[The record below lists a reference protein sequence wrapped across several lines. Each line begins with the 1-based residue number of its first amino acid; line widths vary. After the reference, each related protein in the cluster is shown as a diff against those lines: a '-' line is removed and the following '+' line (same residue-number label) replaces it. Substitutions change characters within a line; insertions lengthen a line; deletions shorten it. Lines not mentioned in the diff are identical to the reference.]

1 MKRFAGQRV
10 RSMPKHDAGRV
21 RIAIVRHSSYPEDMH
36 VRRDAL
42 ALRGA
47 GFEVDLVCD
56 RKPGKAT
63 IEHVDGIT
71 VLRIS
76 PRHRRGGIG
85 RYLFEYTAFPLAAT
99 AILALRSTRRRY
111 NWVEINNMPDWL
123 VLAAI
128 VPKLLGARVVLY
140 SREDMAR
147 LLASDHE
154 LSSQHPLVRLFRAL
168 QQTCCR
174 FVDRVIT
181 TQEFARQDLIDQG
194 IPADKIVA
202 VPNAP
207 DEGAFLARVPETSIV
222 TPRLPSTSASFRLV
236 THGTLVKRYGIETL
250 IQAVHLLRDTIPGL
264 HLEIIGDGEY
274 RSALEALVERLELR
288 PHVTFAGFLPEYEQ
302 VAPRLLDA
310 ELGIVP
316 IWTDFQLCNK
326 LVDYLLLGI
335 PAITSESR
343 VLQTYL
349 GNEAVQFVP
358 PKNAAALADAILL
371 LYREPSKRAALAA
384 AGKSAYRKHFSWDQA
399 RHQYLALY
407 TGIDR
412 CLTVP
417 PSFDQLHVRPLERS
431 TA

>member
-1 MKRFAGQRV
+1 MRRFVGQAV
-10 RSMPKHDAGRV
+10 RAKGEHDAGLP

-42 ALRGA
+42 ALRDA
-47 GFEVDLVCD
+47 GFDVDLICD
-56 RKPGKAT
+56 QKPGKAM
-63 IEHVDGIT
+63 IERVEGIT

-76 PRHRRGGIG
+76 PRHKRAGIG

-99 AILALRSTRRRY
+99 VILALRSVRRSY
-111 NWVEINNMPDWL
+111 HWIEINNMPDWL

-147 LLASDHE
+147 LLASDHI
-154 LSSQHPLVRLFRAL
+154 LSPRHPVVRVLRAIQL
-168 QQTCCR
+168 ASCR
-174 FVDRVIT
+174 SVDRVIT
-181 TQEFARQDLIDQG
+181 TQEFARQDLIDHG
-194 IPADKIVA
+194 IPADKIVT

-207 DEGAFLARVPETSIV
+207 DEAAFLARVPETRIV

-250 IQAVHLLRDTIPGL
+250 IQAVHVLRDTIPGI

-302 VAPRLLDA
+302 VAPKLVDA
-310 ELGIVP
+310 DLGIVP

-335 PAITSESR
+335 PAISSESR
-343 VLQTYL
+343 VLRTYL
-349 GNEAVQFVP
+349 ADEAVQFVP
-358 PKNAAALADAILL
+358 PKNPEALAEAILS
-371 LYREPSKRAALAA
+371 LYREPGRRAALAA
-384 AGKSAYRKHFSWDQA
+384 AGKTAYLKHFSWDQA

-407 TGIDR
+407 TGIDH

-417 PSFDQLHVRPLERS
+417 PPYDQLHVHPLERS

>member
-1 MKRFAGQRV
+1 MRRFAEHIMRATT
-10 RSMPKHDAGRV
+10 KHDGGHA

-42 ALRGA
+42 ALRDA
-47 GFEVDLVCD
+47 GFDVDLICD
-56 RKPGKAT
+56 QKPGKRM
-63 IEHVDGIT
+63 IERVDGIT
-71 VLRIS
+71 VVRI
-76 PRHRRGGIG
+76 PPHHKRGGVG
-85 RYLFEYTAFPLAAT
+85 RYLFEYTAFPLAAA
-99 AILALRSTRRRY
+99 AILALRSARRRY
-111 NWVEINNMPDWL
+111 AWIEINNMPDWL

-140 SREDMAR
+140 SREDMVR

-154 LSSQHPLVRLFRAL
+154 LSSRHPMVRLFRAL

-181 TQEFARQDLIDQG
+181 TQDLARRDLIDQG

-207 DEGAFLARVPETSIV
+207 DEEAFLARVPETRIV
-222 TPRLPSTSASFRLV
+222 TPRLPHTSTSFRLV

-288 PHVTFAGFLPEYEQ
+288 QHVTFAGFLPEYEQ
-302 VAPRLLDA
+302 VAPKLLDA
-310 ELGIVP
+310 DLGIVP

-343 VLQTYL
+343 VLRTYL
-349 GNEAVQFVP
+349 DDEAVHFVP
-358 PKNAAALADAILL
+358 PKNDVALADGILL
-371 LYREPSKRAALAA
+371 LYREPGRRAALAA
-384 AGKSAYRKHFSWDQA
+384 AGKAAYLKHFSWDQA

-407 TGIDR
+407 TEIDH
-412 CLTVP
+412 CLPVP
-417 PSFDQLHVRPLERS
+417 SSHDRRQIRPLERS